1 MAYAVWGTDFRA
13 SCMPGKQ
20 ALYQLSCSPV
30 PFSVVEMYKKQHHAR
45 AYSKRKHHKVQ
56 LGEMPVHLGGKL
68 PSVKK
73 EGKGYFRERR

>member
-1 MAYAVWGTDFRA
+1 
-13 SCMPGKQ
+13 MPGKQ

-30 PFSVVEMYKKQHHAR
+30 SFLVEMYKKQQHAR
-45 AYSKRKHHKVQ
+45 ADSERKHRKVQ

-73 EGKGYFRERR
+73 EGKSYFRERR